1 MVRRLKLIFCFTVV
15 VRAILKYEI
24 YKRVLISFF
33 FQEQYYNNLKGVA
46 SSYSFHGCVVPKLL
60 RNGKSKTKSLASKCK
75 MSFCIPCF
83 GTKNGSKPSEQ
94 SNGHA
99 SDGESSHAS
108 TGGTIRHDTTYIE
121 MNQLNENNNG
131 SNESRTNGASLDTK
145 SSSFLSVNRGI
156 QLRLS
161 PDSSGEMISQNPQES
176 SSDTSLGLPKA
187 SFLRKLSA
195 ISEQSSHDG
204 SENNRRANNN
214 LRSKSVSFISRSQ
227 TPTDSKHKLHHRKDS
242 KVRTKSPTRWT
253 RIQKRISKIVLNS
266 VFDTVITGCILVNTL
281 FLSLEYPSMEKDFRA
296 ALEIGNKVRKI
307 RNILC

>member
-1 MVRRLKLIFCFTVV
+1 MLNTCPLNSFFCLAAVLIFS
-15 VRAILKYEI
+15 L
-24 YKRVLISFF
+24 

-46 SSYSFHGCVVPKLL
+46 SSYSFHGCAVPKLL

-131 SNESRTNGASLDTK
+131 SNESRTNGTSLDTK
-145 SSSFLSVNRGI
+145 SSSFLSVGTGI

-161 PDSSGEMISQNPQES
+161 ADESGEMDSQYPQES
-176 SSDTSLGLPKA
+176 SSDTSLGVPKS
-187 SFLRKLSA
+187 SFFRKLSA
-195 ISEQSSHDG
+195 ISEQSSND
-204 SENNRRANNN
+204 NNGRAINN
-214 LRSKSVSFISRSQ
+214 LQTKSVSFLSRSQ
-227 TPTDSKHKLHHRKDS
+227 TPTDSKHRSHHHKEDRT
-242 KVRTKSPTRWT
+242 RTKGTTRWA
-253 RIQKRISKIVLNS
+253 RIQKHISKIVLNS
-266 VFDTVITGCILVNTL
+266 VFDTVITGCILINTL

-296 ALEIGNKVRKI
+296 ALEIGNKVRKF
-307 RNILC
+307 